1 MAIQVAGVT
10 VEKLGKKI
18 LDNISM
24 ELPGNKSIGLIG
36 PSGSGKTTLIRA
48 LVGSQV
54 ITEGTA
60 KIFGEK
66 VGSASLRSRIGYM
79 SQKSAVYGDI
89 TVKENLEYFASICG
103 SSEQQVAE
111 IMESMRLNLHRDKMA
126 SSLSG
131 GEATRLSLGIALL
144 GNPEI
149 LFLDEPT
156 VGLDPSLRIELWKIF
171 ASLRNQGKTILIT
184 SHMMDE
190 AERCDVL
197 ILMRSGKIIF
207 QGNAEQLKAKTQSES
222 IENAFIKLA
231 PLEGKAE

>member
-18 LDNISM
+18 LDNVSM

-36 PSGSGKTTLIRA
+36 PSGSGKTTLIRT
-48 LVGSQV
+48 LVGSQI
-54 ITEGTA
+54 ITKGTA

-190 AERCDVL
+190 AERCDIL
-197 ILMRSGKIIF
+197 ILMRNGKIIF

-222 IENAFIKLA
+222 IEHAFIKLA

>member
-1 MAIQVAGVT
+1 
-10 VEKLGKKI
+10 
-18 LDNISM
+18 M

-36 PSGSGKTTLIRA
+36 PSGSGKTTLIRT
-48 LVGSQV
+48 LVGSQI
-54 ITEGTA
+54 ITKGTA

-89 TVKENLEYFASICG
+89 TVKENFEYFASICG

>member
-18 LDNISM
+18 LDNVSM

-36 PSGSGKTTLIRA
+36 PSGSGKTTLIRT
-48 LVGSQV
+48 LVGSQI
-54 ITEGTA
+54 ITKGTA

-66 VGSASLRSRIGYM
+66 VGSESLRSRIGYM

-89 TVKENLEYFASICG
+89 TVKENFEYFASICG

>member
-89 TVKENLEYFASICG
+89 TVKENFEYFASICG

-190 AERCDVL
+190 AERCDIL
-197 ILMRSGKIIF
+197 ILMRNGKIIF

-222 IENAFIKLA
+222 IEHAFIKLA

>member
-18 LDNISM
+18 LDNVSM

-36 PSGSGKTTLIRA
+36 PSGSGKTTLIRT
-48 LVGSQV
+48 LVGSQI
-54 ITEGTA
+54 ITKGTA

-89 TVKENLEYFASICG
+89 TVKENFEYFASICG

>member
-190 AERCDVL
+190 AERCDIL
-197 ILMRSGKIIF
+197 ILMRNGKIIF

-222 IENAFIKLA
+222 IEHAFIKLA

>member
-18 LDNISM
+18 LDNVSM

-36 PSGSGKTTLIRA
+36 PSGSGKTTLIRT
-48 LVGSQV
+48 LVGSQF
-54 ITEGTA
+54 ITKGTA

-111 IMESMRLNLHRDKMA
+111 IIESMRLNLHRDKMA

>member
-18 LDNISM
+18 LDNVSM

-36 PSGSGKTTLIRA
+36 PSGSGKTTLIRT
-48 LVGSQV
+48 LVGSQI
-54 ITEGTA
+54 ITKGTA

-89 TVKENLEYFASICG
+89 TVKENFEYFASICG

-190 AERCDVL
+190 AERCDIL
-197 ILMRSGKIIF
+197 ILMRNGKIIF

-222 IENAFIKLA
+222 IEHAFIKLA